1 MFRAGVD
8 KSEIVNF
15 LREKLANEGIHEK
28 LTIIDPY
35 FFSRGKF
42 GDTQDV
48 INEILSPLSDSIK
61 ELEIVTSKRNYNKTI
76 HDTVSKKLYFL
87 RINVIHENDFHDR
100 FWIIDERKAFV
111 VGTSINS
118 FGNKHFYIQD
128 DFLSQ
133 RDTESILSFYKH
145 SLPISTSTID

>member
-1 MFRAGVD
+1 MFRAGTD
-8 KSEIVNF
+8 KSEIVKF
-15 LREKLANEGIHEK
+15 LIEELGNEGIHEK

-48 INEILSPLSDSIK
+48 ISDILSPFNGYIK
-61 ELEIVTSKRNYNKTI
+61 ELEVVTSKRNYNRTI
-76 HDTVSKKLYFL
+76 YDAVVKNLDFL
-87 RINVIHENDFHDR
+87 KITVIHENDFHDR
-100 FWIIDERKAFV
+100 FWIIDEKKAFV

-133 RDTESILSFYKH
+133 RDTESILSFYKEAIPV
-145 SLPISTSTID
+145 SNSTID